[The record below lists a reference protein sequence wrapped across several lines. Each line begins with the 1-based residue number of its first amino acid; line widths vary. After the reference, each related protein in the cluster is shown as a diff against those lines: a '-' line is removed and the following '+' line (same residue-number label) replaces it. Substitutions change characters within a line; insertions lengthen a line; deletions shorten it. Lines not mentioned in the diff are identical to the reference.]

1 MPTHAPDFSLPDQT
15 NTLRSLADAKGRYL
29 VLFFYPRDST
39 PGCTVEA
46 GDFQRLLIEF
56 KKKNALVYGI
66 SQGKV
71 KGKEKFACALGLTY
85 PMLADEDK
93 AVCKAFGVWK
103 PKKFMGKEFLGIVRS
118 TFLIDPDGRIV
129 KHWDKVGVKGHA
141 EEVLAEIK

>member
-1 MPTHAPDFSLPDQT
+1 MNAPAFSLPDQT
-15 NTLRSLADAKGRYL
+15 ATLRSLADAKGKHL
-29 VLFFYPRDST
+29 VVFFYPRDST

-46 GDFQRLLIEF
+46 GDFQRLLPQF
-56 KKKNALVYGI
+56 TKKNTLVYGI

-85 PMLADEDK
+85 PILADEDQ
-93 AVCKAFGVWK
+93 AVCKAFGIWK

-118 TFLIDPDGRIV
+118 TFLIGPDGKIV
-129 KHWDKVGVKGHA
+129 KHWDKVSVKGHA

>member
-1 MPTHAPDFSLPDQT
+1 MNAPHFQLPDQT
-15 NTLRSLADAKGRYL
+15 NTLRSLEDAKGQWL
-29 VLFFYPRDST
+29 VVFFYPRDST

-46 GDFQRLLIEF
+46 GDFQRLLPAF

-71 KGKEKFACALGLTY
+71 KGKEKFACSLGLTY
-85 PMLADEDK
+85 PILADEDK
-93 AVCKAFGVWK
+93 DVCKAFGIWK

-118 TFLIDPDGRIV
+118 TFLIGPDGAIV
-129 KHWDKVGVKGHA
+129 KHWDKVSVKGHA